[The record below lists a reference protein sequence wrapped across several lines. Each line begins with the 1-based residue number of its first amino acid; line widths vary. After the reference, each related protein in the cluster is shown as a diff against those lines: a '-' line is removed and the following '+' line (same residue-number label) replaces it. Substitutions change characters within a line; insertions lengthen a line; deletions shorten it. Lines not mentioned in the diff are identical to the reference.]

1 MSVKS
6 AMPLCWVLSLVT
18 LTLSAQNPVEYHGLW
33 YTLDTS
39 DSTATVVANPT
50 ENSYS
55 GDVEIPDVIEYNGE
69 NYNVTAIDKGAFSGL
84 TELQSVT
91 IGNQIKT
98 INESAFAYSSVTSAV
113 IGKGVQIIDNF
124 AFYSCKRLA
133 YVLIGNGVT
142 DIGTSAFHHC
152 KSLST
157 VILGKSVYNVG
168 ESAFYDC
175 ENLRDVYFLR
185 EYPPYIDYWSYCF
198 DGRYDGNMIIHVP
211 ESGIDNYAWST
222 LGYRSKEVQTIKDD
236 ELENLSKMLHNK
248 IQNHE

>member
-1 MSVKS
+1 MKKI
-6 AMPLCWVLSLVT
+6 VLLFFLSFMT
-18 LTLSAQNPVEYHGLW
+18 LTVSAGSAVEVKGLW
-33 YTLDTS
+33 YSLDNITHCATIIS
-39 DSTATVVANPT
+39 DQYFIG
-50 ENSYS
+50 YS

-84 TELQSVT
+84 SELQSVT
-91 IGNQIKT
+91 IGNQVKT

-113 IGKGVQIIDNF
+113 IGKGVQKIDNF
-124 AFYSCKRLA
+124 TFYSCKRLA

-142 DIGTSAFHHC
+142 HIGTSAFHHC

-157 VILGKSVYNVG
+157 VILGKSVYDVG

-236 ELENLSKMLHNK
+236 ELENLSKMLYDK
-248 IQNHE
+248 IRNHE

>member
-6 AMPLCWVLSLVT
+6 ALPLCWVLSLLT
-18 LTLSAQNPVEYHGLW
+18 PTLSAQNPVECHGLW
-33 YTLDTS
+33 YTLDAS

-69 NYNVTAIDKGAFSGL
+69 KYDVTAIDKGAFSGL

-91 IGNQIKT
+91 IGNQVKT

-113 IGKGVQIIDNF
+113 IGKGVQKIDNF
-124 AFYSCKRLA
+124 TFYSCKRLA

-142 DIGTSAFHHC
+142 HIGTSAFHHC

-157 VILGKSVYNVG
+157 VILGKSVYDVG

-236 ELENLSKMLHNK
+236 ELENLSKMLYDK
-248 IQNHE
+248 IRNHE